1 MNFISVRV
9 RLGGIGSSEKEGYV
23 EGMGI
28 NGQWGGIC
36 DNNFDIN
43 DANVICRML
52 GFPYARIALASSTA
66 DNLYGTAPSGKNF
79 VLDDLGCTGDEA
91 SIFDCPHG
99 GEWNE
104 DCGATDIAGVQC
116 ARSEQKL
123 IQKIFFNLMKVL
135 LSPLVLFIF

>member
-1 MNFISVRV
+1 M

-23 EGMGI
+23 EGMGT

-79 VLDDLGCTGDEA
+79 VLDDLGCTGNED
-91 SIFDCPHG
+91 SVFDCPHN

-104 DCGATDIAGVQC
+104 DCGATDIASVQC
-116 ARSEQKL
+116 ATSKLKL
-123 IQKIFFNLMKVL
+123 ISKDIFDVL
-135 LSPLVLFIF
+135 RFMGSHGLW